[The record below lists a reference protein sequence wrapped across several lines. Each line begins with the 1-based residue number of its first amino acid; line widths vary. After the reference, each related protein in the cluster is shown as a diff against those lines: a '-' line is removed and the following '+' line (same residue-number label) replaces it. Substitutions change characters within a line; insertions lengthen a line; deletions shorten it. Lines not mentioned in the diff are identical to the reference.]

1 MKPHKRAEEGG
12 AERDAQYKAKP
23 AVKHWND
30 TLNEKI
36 YYSAI
41 KCPQNIVCFLKPIV
55 LY

>member
-12 AERDAQYKAKP
+12 AERDAQYKAMP

-30 TLNEKI
+30 ALHEKI

-41 KCPQNIVCFLKPIV
+41 KCPQNTNTTLKGFKV
-55 LY
+55 